1 MRKSD
6 LWLGVGC
13 VGVIAGGI
21 GVGVLPAVQHGRDL
35 RAQASGLVLELSTPA
50 DGPEVIAELRE
61 DLERLRRFGEGRMT
75 PIPEE
80 SDIAGLM
87 GQLDRS
93 LVGAGITQPAITTQK
108 PKELDEASAL
118 GLMLKVEG
126 GFPAVYEAV
135 REIEGLGRLV
145 RVGRFRVEAAG
156 EQRGEVSRGG
166 DVRAEVL
173 IEAFYAPKSSV
184 ADAGG
189 GG

>member
-1 MRKSD
+1 
-6 LWLGVGC
+6 
-13 VGVIAGGI
+13 VI
-21 GVGVLPAVQHGRDL
+21 PTVQHGRNL
-35 RAQASGLVLELSTPA
+35 RAAARLLEEELSKPA
-50 DGPEVIAELRE
+50 DGPEVIAGIQR
-61 DLERLRRFGEGRMT
+61 DLERLRGFGEGRMT

-93 LVGAGITQPAITTQK
+93 LVGAGLIQPAISTQK
-108 PKELDEASAL
+108 PKELDEASSL

-135 REIEGLGRLV
+135 REIEGLERLV
-145 RVGRFRVEAAG
+145 RVGRFRVESAG
-156 EQRGEVSRGG
+156 PQRGDVSRAG